1 VFTVCSSNL
10 AFQLQNT
17 KACEPIGPVC
27 VSGIKIRTYVLFLV
41 GLPTLHGVLDRKKDN
56 YLNAFFKFAAAE
68 TVVLVVPP

>member
-1 VFTVCSSNL
+1 VNGSVDVRVL
-10 AFQLQNT
+10 
-17 KACEPIGPVC
+17 V
-27 VSGIKIRTYVLFLV
+27 YVLFLV